1 MNSSRELQFENQP
14 AGHGGHQES
23 DEHGDPQTPAQCRA
37 PISRGSLEA
46 THHTILPTH
55 PTRPSSRGFEQ
66 DIGVKFATLRH
77 DATYDRRMRIQI
89 AMLMLFLAGCAEEP
103 TEVGKIPNPQPA
115 PGITARGPSS
125 EPIPADS
132 TSSSDRLPTPS
143 TDGATQARFAGF
155 EAPIPA
161 SWTLRPEPRQFRA
174 ATFVVP
180 AQGDGDQ
187 GELAIFAGIRGS
199 DEANID
205 RWEGR
210 FQEPTGGPGQAI
222 VDPMPNARSLR
233 CWSN

>member
-1 MNSSRELQFENQP
+1 
-14 AGHGGHQES
+14 
-23 DEHGDPQTPAQCRA
+23 
-37 PISRGSLEA
+37 
-46 THHTILPTH
+46 
-55 PTRPSSRGFEQ
+55 
-66 DIGVKFATLRH
+66 
-77 DATYDRRMRIQI
+77 
-89 AMLMLFLAGCAEEP
+89 MLMLFLASCAEEP
-103 TEVGKIPNPQPA
+103 TEVGKIPEPPNQPPA
-115 PGITARGPSS
+115 SQLAEPSS

-155 EAPIPA
+155 EAPIPT

-205 RWEGR
+205 RWEGQ

-222 VDPMPNARSLR
+222 VDPMPNATFPTVLVELR
-233 CWSN
+233 GKYQGMGMPSPRDGMAFLAAIVRAPGREILHIRLTGPEATVDAAREDWLAFVGGLNIVGEGK

>member
-1 MNSSRELQFENQP
+1 
-14 AGHGGHQES
+14 
-23 DEHGDPQTPAQCRA
+23 
-37 PISRGSLEA
+37 
-46 THHTILPTH
+46 
-55 PTRPSSRGFEQ
+55 
-66 DIGVKFATLRH
+66 
-77 DATYDRRMRIQI
+77 
-89 AMLMLFLAGCAEEP
+89 MLMLFLASCAEEP
-103 TEVGKIPNPQPA
+103 TEVGKIPEPPNQPA
-115 PGITARGPSS
+115 ASQLAGPSS
-125 EPIPADS
+125 EPIPSDS

-205 RWEGR
+205 RWEGQ

-222 VDPMPNARSLR
+222 VDPMPNAPFPTVLVELR
-233 CWSN
+233 GKYQGMGMPSPRDGMAFLAAIVRAPGERFSTSDSPDPKPRWMPPAKTGWLLLVVSVLLVKGNNHDDDHILALLPH